1 MAGAVKITA
10 MNKRALPKNLDIS
23 VLKFSAKKEPINPPI
38 TKSTITKLNFVDLAE
53 YFCFEITVNAIN
65 TSDNLPMVNG
75 NPGIMKVNKGIPLA
89 SSKKGIKSN
98 PKKKSFGILN
108 IIKKKLAE

>member
-10 MNKRALPKNLDIS
+10 INKRVFPKNLDIS
-23 VLKFSAKKEPINPPI
+23 ILKFIEKKEPVNPPI
-38 TKSTITKLNFVDLAE
+38 TKSTITKLNFVNLAE
-53 YFCFEITVNAIN
+53 YFCFEKRINAIN

-98 PKKKSFGILN
+98 TKKKSLDILN
-108 IIKKKLAE
+108 IIKKN